1 MSVGWGG
8 GGWGWVGRVSMGMM
22 YYKCYPLLC
31 TFITPTDRRVT
42 LHPRAE
48 APPPIPIHVNSCSVD
63 VLFMFLHFMF
73 VPVPLI
79 FY

>member
-22 YYKCYPLLC
+22 YYKCYPLLS
-31 TFITPTDRRVT
+31 
-42 LHPRAE
+42 L
-48 APPPIPIHVNSCSVD
+48 
-63 VLFMFLHFMF
+63 MFLHFMF

-79 FY
+79 FS